1 MTPLER
7 MSAHQAEFTR
17 SDRKIQD
24 YLNNNLSEISSYSIT
39 DVAENI
45 GVSKSALLRFC
56 KRIGYSG
63 YSEFKYHVSSYL
75 LSGGTNGESSVH
87 SVEEF
92 TNFYITGIQE
102 IKSYVNDAQLIQT
115 AEYILRADHIRLF
128 GIHESGLSATYFSYR
143 LNALGIDSEAISSAA
158 SFHSKIMCAK
168 KQDLNIFFSVSGT
181 NSEIV
186 EASTLAFDTMAD
198 NIMITCNSL
207 APHATQFSCLIT
219 LPMVSSHSSNL
230 FLDSH
235 SIVIIS
241 IDLLMNYL
249 AKDLRIAEQ

>member
-7 MSAHQAEFTR
+7 ISAYQAEFTR

-39 DVAENI
+39 DVAEHI

-115 AEYILRADHIRLF
+115 AEYILRADHIRVF

-143 LNALGIDSEAISSAA
+143 LNTLGIDSEAISSAA

-207 APHATQFSCLIT
+207 APHATRFNCLIT
-219 LPMVSSHSSNL
+219 LPMVSSHSNNL

-235 SIVIIS
+235 SIVIVS

-249 AKDLRIAEQ
+249 AKDLRIVEQ